1 MGSPSLRRSSCNQAR
16 GLMAVYNPSQKTQP
30 LGNIVAV
37 GTNVFFAVPDIE
49 RQETLHAGRLREQ
62 IGCMP
67 ELRCLH
73 HNSAGI
79 EDVFLAEQ
87 IQPPRPLHQLMIEE
101 RVIVWPLG
109 QLSDIKVARHS
120 QFSQKAVKFLLL
132 NRLVLNSRP
141 NPVERL

>member
-1 MGSPSLRRSSCNQAR
+1 
-16 GLMAVYNPSQKTQP
+16 MAVYNPSQKTQP

-67 ELRCLH
+67 ELRRLH
-73 HNSAGI
+73 HDSADI
-79 EDVFLAEQ
+79 EDVLVSED
-87 IQPPRPLHQLMIEE
+87 IESPRLLHQLMIAE

-132 NRLVLNSRP
+132 HRFALNSRP
-141 NPVERL
+141 NPVEGCNQGLQLLAAI